1 MQKEREKR
9 PRSEVSRDL
18 SLCLS
23 VCECISIAY
32 KRESQNVV
40 QIMTR
45 NCGGPLWNLFVF
57 REKIFSRRTVAF
69 LSVCF
74 WAFFFGCTKA
84 SLGIHIMCTNIFLS
98 FFSALSLNALFWWEE
113 QKAEEQKSDQSNRAR
128 WAAQTKRT
136 LSEEREK
143 YTSDFDPFFFFS
155 SFLGVAAEWTFF
167 TFFFGL
173 CVHTFFRKKD
183 REHEKATREHE
194 KRDASEER
202 YKI

>member
-1 MQKEREKR
+1 
-9 PRSEVSRDL
+9 
-18 SLCLS
+18 
-23 VCECISIAY
+23 
-32 KRESQNVV
+32 
-40 QIMTR
+40 MTR

-84 SLGIHIMCTNIFLS
+84 SLGIHITCTNIFLS
-98 FFSALSLNALFWWEE
+98 FFGALSLNALFWWEE

-128 WAAQTKRT
+128 WAAQTKNSFGGKRKVHVGFRPFF
-136 LSEEREK
+136 LL
-143 YTSDFDPFFFFS
+143 FFFF
-155 SFLGVAAEWTFF
+155 GCCGWVDFF
-167 TFFFGL
+167 HFFFGL